1 MLGLHDFLPLS
12 SVSARDLEVEKKIIR
27 RTNAAK
33 IGGFFGRK
41 DLGVLRSKDPKKKM
55 VVCLQKTLPET
66 NSSPLFTWMVGRLSR
81 FLLGW
86 MHPGF
91 GAKFC

>member
-12 SVSARDLEVEKKIIR
+12 SVSARDLEVEKKIIPR
-27 RTNAAK
+27 INAAN
-33 IGGFFGRK
+33 IGGFFWEK
-41 DLGVLRSKDPKKKM
+41 RSWSFKIEGSEKKM
-55 VVCLQKTLPET
+55 VVCFQKTLPE